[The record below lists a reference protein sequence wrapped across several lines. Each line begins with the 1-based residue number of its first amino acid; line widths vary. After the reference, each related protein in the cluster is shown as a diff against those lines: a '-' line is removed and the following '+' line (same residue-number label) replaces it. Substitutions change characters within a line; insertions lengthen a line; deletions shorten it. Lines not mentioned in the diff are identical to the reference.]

1 MMSLLLRRLML
12 SGAALFLAACGG
24 GDGGGNG
31 TPLPSDTLPPLALRL
46 VASGLGNPVFL
57 SAPAGDTRL
66 FIVEQAGRIRI
77 VKAGALLPTPFLD
90 IGSKIGSGGERGLL
104 SLAFDPQYASN
115 GYVYV
120 YFTDVNGDIAIER
133 FSVASTNPDQAEPAS
148 ALRILSIPHPVYSN
162 HNGGLLAFG
171 PDAYLYIGTGD
182 GGGGG
187 DPDGNAQNPGKLLGK
202 LLRLDVRGATADQPY
217 AIPPGN
223 PFLGQPG
230 RRPEIWAYGLRNPWR
245 YAFDAGK
252 LYIADV
258 GQSQR
263 EEVNVVASNQAGLN
277 FGWNIMEGSRC
288 YQDASCNTAG
298 LTPPVID
305 YDHSQGCSI
314 TGGYVYRG
322 SAIPELQGR
331 YFYSDYCAG
340 WLKSF
345 SYENAQAS
353 EPVSWPVANVGPI
366 LSFGVDGQQEL
377 YLLSSAGGKVY
388 RIERQ

>member
-1 MMSLLLRRLML
+1 MNSLPLPRLML
-12 SGAALFLAACGG
+12 PALALMLAACG
-24 GDGGGNG
+24 GDGGGN
-31 TPLPSDTLPPLALRL
+31 DTPPLASDRLPLLALRQ

-77 VKAGALLPTPFLD
+77 VKAGAQLPTPFLD
-90 IGSKIGSGGERGLL
+90 LSGKISAGGERGLL

-115 GYVYV
+115 GYFYV

-133 FSVASTNPDQAEPAS
+133 FSVAATNPDQAEPAS

-171 PDAYLYIGTGD
+171 ADAYLYIGTGD

-187 DPDGNAQNPGKLLGK
+187 DPDGNAQNLGKLLGK
-202 LLRLDVRGATADQPY
+202 LLRLDVRGATAAQPY
-217 AIPPGN
+217 VIPAGN
-223 PFLGQPG
+223 PFIGQG
-230 RRPEIWAYGLRNPWR
+230 GLRPEIWAYGLRNPWR
-245 YAFDAGK
+245 YTFDGGN

-258 GQSQR
+258 GQAQR
-263 EEVNVVASNQAGLN
+263 EEINVVASNQAGLN
-277 FGWNIMEGSRC
+277 FGWNIMEGKRC
-288 YQDASCNTAG
+288 YQNASCSATG
-298 LTPPVID
+298 LTPPIID
-305 YDHSQGCSI
+305 YDHTQGCSI

-340 WLKSF
+340 WLKSI

-353 EPVSWPVANVGPI
+353 EPVSWPVASVGPI
-366 LSFGVDGQQEL
+366 LSFGVDGQREL
-377 YLLSSAGGKVY
+377 YLLSSEGGKVY